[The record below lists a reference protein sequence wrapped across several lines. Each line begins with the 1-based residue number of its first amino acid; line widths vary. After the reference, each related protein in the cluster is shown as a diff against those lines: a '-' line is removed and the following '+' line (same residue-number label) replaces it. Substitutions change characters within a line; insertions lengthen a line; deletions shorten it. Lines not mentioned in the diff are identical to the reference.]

1 MFTLQ
6 FDKPGNCIYVYR
18 FNKFL
23 FLFFVYSD
31 HDYFKEREMY
41 SNKITTT
48 QKPNFLI
55 QKVPIGSV
63 RGRKKIQRKVTLNT
77 KTNFVTTKK
86 RKIQTDIDLRAK
98 KQKLDVTTFIQ
109 DITDI
114 EMLYLFDKLRKVNLK
129 RGRSPIDSA
138 YLIETDPIFS
148 MVFGANDTTDN
159 LDDIAT
165 AMITRLA
172 SHASVDRIKYAN
184 VLLVLA
190 SLIRYAFQSGDKP
203 RDLLETL
210 NTVPMHDID
219 DVQPTLPNQRGHLEK
234 VMVGN
239 NTVCPDDIRTLEEG
253 GWLSDAVCVI
263 SISLG

>member
-1 MFTLQ
+1 
-6 FDKPGNCIYVYR
+6 
-18 FNKFL
+18 
-23 FLFFVYSD
+23 
-31 HDYFKEREMY
+31 MY
-41 SNKITTT
+41 TNQLTTT
-48 QKPNFLI
+48 QKPNFII
-55 QKVPIGSV
+55 QKVPISNV
-63 RGRKKIQRKVTLNT
+63 RGRKKIQRKVTVNT

-86 RKIQTDIDLRAK
+86 RKSIQKTDIDLSAK
-98 KQKLDVTTFIQ
+98 KQKLDVATFIK
-109 DITDI
+109 DITDT
-114 EMLYLFDKLRKVNLK
+114 EMLYLFDKIRNGNLK

-138 YLIETDPIFS
+138 YLIQTDPIFS
-148 MVFGANDTTDN
+148 MVFDDTDTTDN
-159 LDDIAT
+159 LDDIAN
-165 AMITRLA
+165 AMITRSA

-184 VLLVLA
+184 VLLVLS

-210 NTVPMHDID
+210 NTVPMHD
-219 DVQPTLPNQRGHLEK
+219 DVQATLPNHTGHLEK